1 MSRASENPRLW
12 LPSRWPAWFGLAVF
26 WTASRLPWRWH
37 RPLAR
42 GLGWFVYTFVP
53 IRRHVVQVNL
63 RLCFPEKSAR
73 ERRALARAHYA
84 ALARGLFET
93 CMAWW
98 SPLSEFPPYRI
109 LGREHLEAAQAAGR
123 GVILLTA
130 HVTTLEVCGRI
141 MSDALA
147 IGCLYRDPN
156 NPVIAQQM
164 RHQRERRMAIAVHF
178 DDLKGLIRALRAGHT
193 IWYAPDQGKRTKQ
206 SEILPFFG
214 VPAITN
220 TATGKL
226 AAMTG
231 APVVPYFARSEADGS
246 YTLTILPALKNFPTG
261 DANADAIRI
270 NELIAQHIRL
280 APAQYLWV
288 HKRFKARGPGYPEV
302 YAR

>member
-12 LPSRWPAWFGLAVF
+12 LPVHWPMWLGLAVF
-26 WTASRLPWRWH
+26 WAAAQLPWRWH
-37 RPLAR
+37 RGLAR
-42 GLGWFVYTFVP
+42 LLGGFVYYFVP
-53 IRRHVVQVNL
+53 IRRRVVQVNL

-73 ERRALARAHYA
+73 ERRALARAHYV

-98 SPLSEFPPYRI
+98 SPLAEFPPYRI
-109 LGREHLEAAQAAGR
+109 LGREHLEAAHAAGR

-141 MSDALA
+141 MTDLFS

-164 RHQRERRMAIAVHF
+164 RRQRERRMAIAVHF
-178 DDLKGLIRALRAGHT
+178 DDLKGLIRALRSGHT
-193 IWYAPDQGKRTKQ
+193 IWYAPDQGKRTKL

-231 APVVPYFARSEADGS
+231 APVVPYFARGEADGS
-246 YTLTILPALKNFPTG
+246 YTLTVLPPLENFPTA

-270 NELIAQHIRL
+270 NALIEHHVRL